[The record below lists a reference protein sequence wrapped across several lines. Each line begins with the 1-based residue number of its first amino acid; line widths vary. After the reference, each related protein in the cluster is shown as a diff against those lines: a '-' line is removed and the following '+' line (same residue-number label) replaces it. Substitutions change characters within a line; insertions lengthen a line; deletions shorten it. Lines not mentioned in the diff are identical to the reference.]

1 MNNLWDQNSLKNR
14 QKNFWNRI
22 PKNNNN
28 NFVSYSSQ
36 MSLINNGEDVK
47 VYQRDEY
54 NDSSKNHYLREDK
67 SINNNRLNKFIEEIF
82 MSQEVK
88 DFFTTY
94 SDFVTKVTSEPS
106 LDIEALKKS
115 MDEIE
120 SSSDVKI
127 PRLLTAALGLGSE
140 SGEFVEIVKKM
151 ILQGKPASEEN
162 IFHMKRELGDI
173 IWYWTTACASLGLDP
188 YEVISENQKK
198 LEARYGEKFEVQRSE
213 VRKEGDL

>member
-1 MNNLWDQNSLKNR
+1 MD
-14 QKNFWNRI
+14 
-22 PKNNNN
+22 
-28 NFVSYSSQ
+28 
-36 MSLINNGEDVK
+36 
-47 VYQRDEY
+47 
-54 NDSSKNHYLREDK
+54 
-67 SINNNRLNKFIEEIF
+67 
-82 MSQEVK
+82 
-88 DFFTTY
+88 
-94 SDFVTKVTSEPS
+94 
-106 LDIEALKKS
+106 DIES
-115 MDEIE
+115 I
-120 SSSDVKI
+120 SDVKI

-173 IWYWTTACASLGLDP
+173 MWYWTTACASLGLDP